1 MAPSARSTSQR
12 MNHEFML
19 FTTGIP
25 SKVTNEALRKPKTGI
40 RAAARDRVY
49 YPVGGLALNVAMP

>member
-1 MAPSARSTSQR
+1 